1 MLQRAVRVR
10 TLLLFL
16 APFAILFGVF
26 QLAPLVVALH
36 TSLFNVAL
44 LRPQAAAYVG
54 LRNYRTAFT
63 DSDVLNAFR
72 VTSYY
77 TLAQV
82 VLQVPLSLG
91 LAVLVRR
98 RFFGRNAVRAAVF
111 SPVVTSTVIVSVLW
125 LLLFDPVHGL
135 LNAGAETVGIHG
147 LQYLESSH
155 QALPSLIVMS
165 VWQNIGIDMVIYLG
179 ALQGIDPTLLE
190 AASVDGA
197 GSWSSFTKIVLPL
210 LRRSTLVVVVI
221 TTVFSFQTFAPAYV
235 MTNGGPD
242 ASTTF
247 AVFLIYRVAFII
259 GDIGYASALSV
270 LLVVFLLVVAAVQF
284 FALRSRWD
292 Y

>member
-1 MLQRAVRVR
+1 MLRRSVKLTTILVFV
-10 TLLLFL
+10 T
-16 APFAILFGVF
+16 PFAVLFGVF
-26 QLAPLVVALH
+26 QVLPLIVAAH
-36 TSLFNVAL
+36 TSLFNVTL
-44 LRPQAAAYVG
+44 LRPQDGVNVG
-54 LRNYRTAFT
+54 LQNYRNAFT

-91 LAVLVRR
+91 LAILVRR
-98 RFFGRNAVRAAVF
+98 RFLGRNAVRAAVF
-111 SPVVTSTVIVSVLW
+111 SPVVTSTVIVSILW
-125 LLLFDPVHGL
+125 LLLFDPIHGL
-135 LNAGAETVGIHG
+135 LNAGARTVGING
-147 LQYLESSH
+147 LQYLTSVH

-165 VWQNIGIDMVIYLG
+165 VWQNIGIDMVIFLG
-179 ALQGIDPTLLE
+179 ALQAIDPTLLE

-197 GSWSSFTKIVLPL
+197 GPWSSFSKIIVPL

-259 GDIGYASALSV
+259 GNIGYASALSV
-270 LLVVFLLVVAAVQF
+270 LLVIFLLIVSAFQF
-284 FALRSRWD
+284 FALRSRLD